1 MSKKICS
8 VKYNYK
14 IYSKEF
20 LAIIQAFEE
29 QHLKLTETPI
39 EDLIYVIINPKNL
52 KDFLNTKDLNK
63 KQAQQA
69 NILAKF
75 NFWITYRLKKSK
87 TKPVSLTQ
95 RPKNLPQNAFNSCH
109 FY

>member
-8 VKYNYK
+8 VKCNYK

-20 LAIIQAFEE
+20 LAIIRAFEE
-29 QHLKLTETPI
+29 WHLKLAETLI
-39 EDLIYVIINPKNL
+39 KDLIYVIINPKNL
-52 KDFLNTKDLNK
+52 KYFMNTKDLNR
-63 KQAQQA
+63 KQAQWA

-75 NFWITYRLKKSK
+75 NFWIIYWLKKSK
-87 TKPVSLTQ
+87 IKLVSLIQ